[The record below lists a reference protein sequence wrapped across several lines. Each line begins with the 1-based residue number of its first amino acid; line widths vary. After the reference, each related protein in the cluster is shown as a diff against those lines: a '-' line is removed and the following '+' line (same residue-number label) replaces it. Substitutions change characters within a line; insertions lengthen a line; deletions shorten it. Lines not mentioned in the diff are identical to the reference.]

1 MKRLEIGRLPQLP
14 FDMTEA
20 LNQLRVNLS
29 FCGDSVKTIMVTSS
43 VPGEGKSFL
52 VMQLWKMVAEL
63 GIPTLL
69 IDCDLRKSEIRNKY
83 NIRSD
88 EAITGVAH

>member
-14 FDMTEA
+14 ADMTEA

-29 FCGDSVKTIMVTSS
+29 FCGDSVKNHYGDQQRPRRRQELS
-43 VPGEGKSFL
+43 

-63 GIPTLL
+63 GIP
-69 IDCDLRKSEIRNKY
+69 SF
-83 NIRSD
+83 
-88 EAITGVAH
+88 